1 MRTHKA
7 PQEVLRSPKAA
18 GGMWITAGYP
28 SLHHILSQTNQKLKQ
43 QEEIVCLGSRRVKIK
58 SMVAG
63 TSEWRQKGHKGKNV
77 TQIVPH
83 FQLEHR
89 FLCSAAQ

>member
-1 MRTHKA
+1 MGTHKA
-7 PQEVLRSPKAA
+7 PQKVLRSPKAA

-63 TSEWRQKGHKGKNV
+63 TSEWRQKRHKGKNV

-89 FLCSAAQ
+89 FLGSAAQ